1 MTSAQWSQ
9 DVYLKAWHYAT
20 RYHHGQT
27 YGGAEP
33 QEQIDYLNHVGSVV
47 MEVIHALADA
57 PEVNGDLAVQCA
69 LLHDVIE
76 DTPVTYEMLKAEF
89 GLDVAD
95 GVLALT
101 KDTSLPH
108 KADQMAD
115 SLARIRRQPRE
126 VWMVKLAD
134 RITNLY
140 YPPFYWTPARM
151 ESYRQE
157 AIIIYDALHS
167 AHAGLAMRLSERIK
181 RYRQFVAAH
190 EKD

>member
-1 MTSAQWSQ
+1 MTNAQWSQ

-33 QEQIDYLNHVGSVV
+33 QEQIDYLNHIGSVA
-47 MEVIHALADA
+47 MEVLHALVDA
-57 PEVNGDLAVQCA
+57 PGMDGNLALQCA

-76 DTPVTYEMLKAEF
+76 DTPVTYEMVKDEF
-89 GLDVAD
+89 GLAVAD

-101 KDTSLPH
+101 KDTSLPD
-108 KADQMAD
+108 KAEQMAD
-115 SLARIRRQPRE
+115 SLERIRRQPRE

-140 YPPFYWTPARM
+140 YPPFYWTPAKI

-157 AIIIYDALHS
+157 AIIIYEALHS
-167 AHAGLAMRLSERIK
+167 AHAGLATRLSERIK
-181 RYRQFVAAH
+181 RYRQFVADD
-190 EKD
+190 EK